1 MKRFTPLTVSCLFL
15 LSIVVVA
22 LTQKT
27 HNPPV
32 QSKQAQAGP
41 QLLFPDDYRQ
51 WIYLSSGLNMEYKD
65 DKPSSCKEG
74 DCQMFE
80 NAFVRPEAYK
90 TFLQEKVWPVGTVF
104 MVERRCAVQKA
115 SIDTK
120 GTTQSRL
127 TLIAA
132 SQKTAENG
140 WNYYV
145 FSKSKE
151 PLTCIGPDPSFATER
166 ADPVSNSADP
176 KLCWNCHKQNGLK
189 DNTFIQFYPTLKPL
203 IAAKSK

>member
-1 MKRFTPLTVSCLFL
+1 MKRFTPLTVCCLFL

-27 HNPPV
+27 HTPPA
-32 QSKQAQAGP
+32 QSKQGQAGP

-51 WIYLSSGLNMEYKD
+51 WIYLSSGLNMEYTG
-65 DKPSSCKEG
+65 DKPPRCKEG

-90 TFLQEKVWPVGTVF
+90 AFVKDKVWPVGTVF

-115 SIDTK
+115 SIDTN
-120 GTTQSRL
+120 GSTQTKL

-145 FSKSKE
+145 FSTD
-151 PLTCIGPDPSFATER
+151 PLTCIGPDPSFANQR
-166 ADPVSNSADP
+166 ADPVSNSANP
-176 KLCWNCHKQNGLK
+176 KDCWNCHKQNGLK

-203 IAAKSK
+203 VAAKSK